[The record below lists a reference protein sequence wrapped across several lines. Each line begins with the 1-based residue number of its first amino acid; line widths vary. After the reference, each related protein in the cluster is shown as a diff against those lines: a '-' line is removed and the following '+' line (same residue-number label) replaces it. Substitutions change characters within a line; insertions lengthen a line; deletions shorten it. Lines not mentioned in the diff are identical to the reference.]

1 MARRATPQGR
11 RAPALDGLEPIE
23 GSSLFQGYA
32 YDQASGRL
40 TVQMANGERYAYAD
54 VPIEVAT
61 AFAGAQSKGAFYG
74 QKIRDRYASSKVT

>member
-1 MARRATPQGR
+1 
-11 RAPALDGLEPIE
+11 
-23 GSSLFQGYA
+23 
-32 YDQASGRL
+32 
-40 TVQMANGERYAYAD
+40 MANGERYAYAD